1 VAARGGRTG
10 RLSPECRR
18 TAEAQLDK
26 LKDLPDGESQAGIV
40 VKPGAGGIDV
50 GVTGSISEDIGK
62 PGGWFFLAE
71 GSWMRKAGG
80 SIAAMLRRK
89 V

>member
-1 VAARGGRTG
+1 MADLLKFSKEATQ
-10 RLSPECRR
+10 
-18 TAEAQLDK
+18 AQLDK
-26 LKDLPDGESQAGIV
+26 LKDIPEREAQAGIV
-40 VKPGAGGIDV
+40 VKPSGSGIDV